1 MVDSVSCFEIEG
13 YYAYVHSG
21 AGSFFDDAILQSPNM
36 TKTGAG
42 CVVRFYYHM
51 YTASSSGFTGT
62 LYLKLKNKGGT
73 ATLYEVWN
81 NRGNK
86 WNRAEVGLG
95 VVDKGTSL
103 DFFRV
108 IENCFQKHVSN
119 KMCKRV
125 GKKSKKWLSTWK
137 NRPFYII

>member
-1 MVDSVSCFEIEG
+1 MSDFEIKG

-21 AGSFFDDAILQSPNM
+21 AGSWFDDATLQSLNM

-62 LYLKLKNKGGT
+62 LYLKLKNKGT
-73 ATLYEVWN
+73 TSTLFEVSSN
-81 NRGNK
+81 KGNK

-95 VVDKGTSL
+95 AL
-103 DFFRV
+103 DAG
-108 IENCFQKHVSN
+108 QS
-119 KMCKRV
+119 
-125 GKKSKKWLSTWK
+125 
-137 NRPFYII
+137 PFESMLMLTCIAFISC